1 MKVYILRH
9 EKRYESHDF
18 NTSLT
23 DEGLKNTQKLKNVL
37 DSLDIDYIFTSPY
50 KRVIQTIEPFLKH
63 TNKKIHVDYAL
74 NESLYLDD
82 CRKNI
87 KKINKNMYGY
97 NYINLNYKPIIN
109 WSDLDCNESIDTLNK
124 RTNLFYKSLKSTNN
138 LINKNILIVSH
149 MSPINGILK
158 RDYMTF
164 YPQGGVTLIY
174 DNKNVFIPINYS
186 NVEE

>member
-1 MKVYILRH
+1 
-9 EKRYESHDF
+9 
-18 NTSLT
+18 
-23 DEGLKNTQKLKNVL
+23 
-37 DSLDIDYIFTSPY
+37 
-50 KRVIQTIEPFLKH
+50 
-63 TNKKIHVDYAL
+63 
-74 NESLYLDD
+74 
-82 CRKNI
+82 
-87 KKINKNMYGY
+87 
-97 NYINLNYKPIIN
+97 
-109 WSDLDCNESIDTLNK
+109 
-124 RTNLFYKSLKSTNN
+124 N